1 MEPSFLRKK
10 ELHRR
15 IFDRL
20 KFLKTIGGSN
30 KTLRNKLASTEETIR
45 VHKYSNSHR
54 NLTSILPKKFE
65 PAISIPATSI
75 DYVNPTEEMI
85 RRWFKI
91 IKKQLPMIDLI
102 DISAESFQL
111 NANKR

>member
-1 MEPSFLRKK
+1 MEPSFLCKV
-10 ELHRR
+10 ELRIR

-20 KFLKTIGGSN
+20 KFLKTIGGSS
-30 KTLRNKLASTEETIR
+30 KTLLNKLAPTEETIR
-45 VHKYSNSHR
+45 IHKYSNSHH

-75 DYVNPTEEMI
+75 DYVNPTEEMN